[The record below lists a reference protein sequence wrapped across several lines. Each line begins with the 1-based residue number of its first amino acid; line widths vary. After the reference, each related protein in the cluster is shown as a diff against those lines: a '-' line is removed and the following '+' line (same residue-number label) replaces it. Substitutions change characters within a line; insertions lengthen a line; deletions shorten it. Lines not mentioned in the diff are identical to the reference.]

1 MALLRRIAAVL
12 FAACLAV
19 AVIGS
24 AGCSHPAKPPVE
36 APRPKPRNAADVAAA
51 IVGAKVL
58 TIVYTE
64 RARGRPI
71 AAQIASLDQV
81 RDTLEGT
88 GIDPVRDVDRA
99 CIASTGI
106 ARGDLAMAVAQ
117 HKLTEQQ
124 LKASLDAM
132 IARSNPPGAWIDVGV
147 PAAKVTIRGH
157 TRIIALVEPGFVA
170 ILPESLAKEAKRL
183 AGTGGFPD
191 PKGPEVAIT
200 RIDDPSTTLKVAHA
214 PAIPPTMR
222 TAKLETRIAADEGLD
237 LLVEGQSTD
246 DAQATADAAAL
257 TEAVERATTIKIS
270 IVRVHLF
277 KPVPFRA
284 EGSVVKTEVHLSP
297 GEIDTLIRMM
307 PK

>member
-1 MALLRRIAAVL
+1 MALLRRIAAAL
-12 FAACLAV
+12 FAVCLAAAMV
-19 AVIGS
+19 GTGA
-24 AGCSHPAKPPVE
+24 CSHPAKPPVE
-36 APRPKPRNAADVAAA
+36 APRPKPRNAAELAAA

-64 RARGRPI
+64 RARGH
-71 AAQIASLDQV
+71 QIADKIGALEQV

-99 CIASTGI
+99 CIASKGI

-117 HKLTEQQ
+117 HKLTDQQ
-124 LKASLDAM
+124 LKASLDTM
-132 IARSNPPGAWIDVGV
+132 IARSDPPGAWIDVGV
-147 PAAKVTIRGH
+147 PAARVTIRGK

-170 ILPESLAKEAKRL
+170 ILPESLAQEAKRL

-191 PKGPEVAIT
+191 PKGHEVAIT
-200 RIDDPSTTLKVAHA
+200 LIADPSNTLKVEPG

-222 TAKLETRIAADEGLD
+222 TAKLEARIAADEGVD

-246 DAQATADAAAL
+246 EGQATADAAAL
-257 TEAVERATTIKIS
+257 TEAVERATTLKIS

-284 EGSVVKTEVHLSP
+284 DGSLVKTEVHLSP
-297 GEIDTLIRMM
+297 GEIDTLMRMM